1 METKN
6 MNENLEMIDSMPVFR
21 PTEEEFQNPI
31 DYIESLQ
38 SKHNAHHYGCIKII
52 PPKSFKPPLAFDIN
66 SDKKMAT
73 RYQVL
78 QKLS

>member
-1 METKN
+1 
-6 MNENLEMIDSMPVFR
+6 MPIFR
-21 PTEEEFQNPI
+21 PTEAEFENPI
-31 DYIESLQ
+31 DYIESLYEN
-38 SKHNAHHYGCIKII
+38 HNAHHFGCIKII

-66 SDKKMAT
+66 SNRKMTT